1 MKILAND
8 GLSQEGIDVIVNA
21 GIDLDTDHIPQEE
34 LFDKL
39 KEYDAIIVRS
49 ATTVRKDL
57 IDATNLKVIG
67 RAGVGMDNIDV
78 AYAREKGIAVVNTP
92 GASAISVAELVFAHL
107 FSLCRFTYRSTTAM
121 QHKEW
126 PKKDYTGI
134 ELTGKTIGLI
144 GYGNISK
151 EVAKRALGLGM
162 KVSVFN
168 RSAITPT
175 PGISVCNDLDTLL
188 STSDFVSLHIPLD
201 KTKGATIGAS
211 EIEKMKKGAILINCA
226 RGGTVDESAL
236 LDALK
241 SGKLAGAGIDVWI
254 NEPCTEAQMEL
265 INHPNV
271 SATPHIGG
279 STDEAQDRVGIEIA
293 ERVVA
298 ELKK

>member
-1 MKILAND
+1 MRILAND
-8 GLSQEGIDVIVNA
+8 GLSQEGIDVIKNA
-21 GIDLDTDHIPQEE
+21 GIELDTHHIPQEE
-34 LFDKL
+34 LFEKL
-39 KEYDAIIVRS
+39 NDYDAIIVRS

-57 IDATNLKVIG
+57 IDATKLKVIG

-92 GASAISVAELVFAHL
+92 GASSISVAELVFAHL
-107 FSLCRFTYRSTTAM
+107 FSLCRYTHRSTTAM
-121 QHKEW
+121 QNGEW

-134 ELTGKTIGLI
+134 ELTGKTLGLI
-144 GYGNISK
+144 GFGNISK

-162 KVSVFN
+162 KVQVFN
-168 RSAITPT
+168 RSAINPEG
-175 PGISVCNDLDTLL
+175 GITVAKDLDTLL
-188 STSDFVSLHIPLD
+188 STSDFVSLHVPLD
-201 KTKGATIGAS
+201 KEKGAMIGEAQFA
-211 EIEKMKKGAILINCA
+211 KMKDGAMLVNCA
-226 RGGTVDESAL
+226 RGGTVDETAL
-236 LDALK
+236 LNALK
-241 SGKLAGAGIDVWI
+241 SGKLAGAGIDVWT
-254 NEPCTEAQMEL
+254 NEPCTDAQKEL

>member
-1 MKILAND
+1 MRILAND
-8 GLSQEGIDVIVNA
+8 GLSQEGIDVIKNA
-21 GIDLDTDHIPQEE
+21 GIDLDTHHIPQEE
-34 LFDKL
+34 LFEKL
-39 KEYDAIIVRS
+39 NDYDAIIVRS

-57 IDATNLKVIG
+57 IDATKLKVIG

-92 GASAISVAELVFAHL
+92 GASSISVAELVFAHL
-107 FSLCRFTYRSTTAM
+107 FSLCRFTHRSTTAM
-121 QHKEW
+121 QNGEW

-144 GYGNISK
+144 GFGNISK

-162 KVSVFN
+162 KVQVFN
-168 RSAITPT
+168 RSAINPEG
-175 PGISVCNDLDTLL
+175 GITVAKDLDTLL

-201 KTKGATIGAS
+201 KEKGATIGEAQLA
-211 EIEKMKKGAILINCA
+211 KMKDGAILVNCA
-226 RGGTVDESAL
+226 RGGTVDETAL
-236 LDALK
+236 LNALK
-241 SGKLAGAGIDVWI
+241 SGKLAGAGIDVWV
-254 NEPCTEAQMEL
+254 NEPCTETQKEL
-265 INHPNV
+265 LNHPNV

>member
-1 MKILAND
+1 MRILAND
-8 GLSQEGIDVIVNA
+8 GLSQEGIDVIKNA
-21 GIDLDTDHIPQEE
+21 GIELDTHHIPQEE
-34 LFDKL
+34 LFEKL
-39 KEYDAIIVRS
+39 NDYDAIIVRS

-57 IDATNLKVIG
+57 IDATKLKVIG

-92 GASAISVAELVFAHL
+92 GASSISVAELVFAHL
-107 FSLCRFTYRSTTAM
+107 FSLCRYTHRSTTAM
-121 QHKEW
+121 QNGEW

-134 ELTGKTIGLI
+134 ELTGKTLGLI
-144 GYGNISK
+144 GFGNISK

-162 KVSVFN
+162 KVQVFN
-168 RSAITPT
+168 RSAINPES
-175 PGISVCNDLDTLL
+175 GITVAKDLDTLL
-188 STSDFVSLHIPLD
+188 STSDFVSLHVPLD
-201 KTKGATIGAS
+201 KEKGAMIGEAQFA
-211 EIEKMKKGAILINCA
+211 KMKDGAILVNCA
-226 RGGTVDESAL
+226 RGGTVDETAL
-236 LDALK
+236 LNALK
-241 SGKLAGAGIDVWI
+241 SGKLAGAGIDVWT
-254 NEPCTEAQMEL
+254 NEPCTDAQKEL

>member
-1 MKILAND
+1 MRILAND
-8 GLSQEGIDVIVNA
+8 GLSQEGIDVIKNA
-21 GIDLDTDHIPQEE
+21 GIELDTQHIPQEE

-39 KEYDAIIVRS
+39 KSYDAIIVRS

-107 FSLCRFTYRSTTAM
+107 FSLCRFTHRSTTAM
-121 QHKEW
+121 QCGEW

-162 KVSVFN
+162 KVCVFN
-168 RSAITPT
+168 RSAITPMS
-175 PGISVCNDLDTLL
+175 GVDVCENLSTLL
-188 STSDFVSLHIPLD
+188 SKSDFVSLHIPLD
-201 KTKGATIGAS
+201 KEKGATIGAA
-211 EIEKMKKGAILINCA
+211 EIAKMKEGAILINCA
-226 RGGTVDESAL
+226 RGGTVDEHAL
-236 LDALK
+236 LEALNN
-241 SGKLAGAGIDVWI
+241 GKLAGAGIDVWT
-254 NEPCTEAQMEL
+254 NEPCTDAQKEL

-279 STDEAQDRVGIEIA
+279 STNEAQDRVGIEIA

>member
-1 MKILAND
+1 MRILAND
-8 GLSQEGIDVIVNA
+8 GLSQEGIDVIKNA
-21 GIDLDTDHIPQEE
+21 GIALDTHHIPQED
-34 LFDKL
+34 LFEKL
-39 KEYDAIIVRS
+39 NDYDAIIVRS

-57 IDATNLKVIG
+57 IDATKLKVIG

-78 AYAREKGIAVVNTP
+78 EYAREKGIAVVNTP
-92 GASAISVAELVFAHL
+92 GASSISVAELVFAHL
-107 FSLCRFTYRSTTAM
+107 FSLCRYTHRSTNAM
-121 QHKEW
+121 QNGEW

-134 ELTGKTIGLI
+134 ELTGKTIGLV
-144 GYGNISK
+144 GFGNISK

-162 KVSVFN
+162 KVQVFN
-168 RSAITPT
+168 RSAINPEG
-175 PGISVCNDLDTLL
+175 GITVAKDIDTLL

-201 KTKGATIGAS
+201 KDKGATIGEA
-211 EIEKMKKGAILINCA
+211 ELAKMKDGSILINCA

-236 LDALK
+236 LNALK
-241 SGKLAGAGIDVWI
+241 SGKLAGAGVDVWT
-254 NEPCTEAQMEL
+254 NEPCTDAQKEL

>member
-1 MKILAND
+1 MRILAND
-8 GLSQEGIDVIVNA
+8 GLSQEGIDVINNA
-21 GIDLDTDHIPQEE
+21 GIELDTHHIPQEE
-34 LFDKL
+34 LFEKL
-39 KEYDAIIVRS
+39 NDYDAIIVRS
-49 ATTVRKDL
+49 ATTVRKEL

-78 AYAREKGIAVVNTP
+78 DYARSKGISVVNTP
-92 GASAISVAELVFAHL
+92 GASSISVAELVFAHL
-107 FSLCRFTYRSTTAM
+107 FSLCRFTHRSTAAM
-121 QHKEW
+121 QKGEW
-126 PKKDYTGI
+126 PKKEFTGI

-162 KVSVFN
+162 KVQVFN
-168 RSAITPT
+168 RSAVNPGEGIT
-175 PGISVCNDLDTLL
+175 VAQDLDTLL

-201 KTKGATIGAS
+201 KGKGATICEA
-211 EIEKMKKGAILINCA
+211 ELAKMKDGAILINCA

-236 LDALK
+236 LNALN
-241 SGKLAGAGIDVWI
+241 SGKLAGAGIDVWV
-254 NEPCTEAQMEL
+254 NEPCTEAQKDL
-265 INHPNV
+265 INHTNV

>member
-1 MKILAND
+1 MRILAND
-8 GLSQEGIDVIVNA
+8 GLSQEGIDVIKNA
-21 GIDLDTDHIPQEE
+21 GIELDTHHIPQEE
-34 LFDKL
+34 LFEKL
-39 KEYDAIIVRS
+39 NNYDAIIVRS

-57 IDATNLKVIG
+57 IDATKLKVIG

-78 AYAREKGIAVVNTP
+78 AYAREQGIAVVNTP
-92 GASAISVAELVFAHL
+92 GASSISVAELVFAHL
-107 FSLCRFTYRSTTAM
+107 FSLCRYTHRSTHAM
-121 QHKEW
+121 ENGEW

-144 GYGNISK
+144 GFGNISK

-162 KVSVFN
+162 KVQVFN
-168 RSAITPT
+168 RSAITPEG
-175 PGISVCNDLDTLL
+175 GITVANDLDTLL

-201 KTKGATIGAS
+201 KEKGATIGEA
-211 EIEKMKKGAILINCA
+211 ELAKMKDGAILVNCA
-226 RGGTVDESAL
+226 RGGTVDEAAL
-236 LDALK
+236 LSALK
-241 SGKLAGAGIDVWI
+241 SGKLAGAGIDVWA
-254 NEPCTEAQMEL
+254 NEPCTEAQTEL

>member
-1 MKILAND
+1 MRILAND
-8 GLSQEGIDVIVNA
+8 GLSQEGIDVIKNA
-21 GIDLDTDHIPQEE
+21 GIELDTHHIPQEE
-34 LFDKL
+34 LFEKL
-39 KEYDAIIVRS
+39 NNYDAIIVRS

-57 IDATNLKVIG
+57 IDATKLKVIG

-92 GASAISVAELVFAHL
+92 GASSISVAELVFAHL
-107 FSLCRFTYRSTTAM
+107 FSLCRYTHRSTHAM
-121 QHKEW
+121 ESGEW

-144 GYGNISK
+144 GFGNISK

-162 KVSVFN
+162 KVQVFN
-168 RSAITPT
+168 RSAINPEG
-175 PGISVCNDLDTLL
+175 GITVAKDIDTLL

-201 KTKGATIGAS
+201 KEKGATIGEA
-211 EIEKMKKGAILINCA
+211 ELAKMKDGSILINCA
-226 RGGTVDESAL
+226 RGGTVDEVAL
-236 LDALK
+236 LNALK
-241 SGKLAGAGIDVWI
+241 SGKLAGAGVDVWT
-254 NEPCTEAQMEL
+254 NEPCTAAQTEL

-279 STDEAQDRVGIEIA
+279 STGEAQDRVGIEIA

>member
-1 MKILAND
+1 MRILAND
-8 GLSQEGIDVIVNA
+8 GLSQEGIDVIKNA
-21 GIDLDTDHIPQEE
+21 GIELDTHHIPQEE
-34 LFDKL
+34 LFEKL
-39 KEYDAIIVRS
+39 NNYDAIIVRS

-57 IDATNLKVIG
+57 IDATKLKVIG

-92 GASAISVAELVFAHL
+92 GASSISVAELVFAHL
-107 FSLCRFTYRSTTAM
+107 FSLCRYTHRSTHAM
-121 QHKEW
+121 ENGEW

-144 GYGNISK
+144 GYGNIAK

-162 KVSVFN
+162 KVCSYSHSEIHPEQKVD
-168 RSAITPT
+168 
-175 PGISVCNDLDTLL
+175 VCNDLNELL
-188 STSDFVSLHIPLD
+188 AKSDFVSLHIPLD
-201 KTKGATIGAS
+201 KEKGATIGEA
-211 EIEKMKKGAILINCA
+211 EIAKMKDGAILINCA
-226 RGGTVDESAL
+226 RGGTVDEAAL
-236 LDALK
+236 LNALK
-241 SGKLAGAGIDVWI
+241 SGKLAGAGIDVWT
-254 NEPCTEAQMEL
+254 NEPCTVAQTEL

-279 STDEAQDRVGIEIA
+279 STNEAQDRVGIEIA